1 MKISL
6 SWLRQYA
13 ASNKTSEEISTIL
26 TDTGLEVEGLEV
38 IETIP
43 GGLKGLVIGEV
54 LSTEPH
60 ENADRLKVTQVNIGS
75 IKPLQIV
82 CGAPNVAAGQKV
94 VVATVGAVLYPT
106 EGDSFK
112 IKESVIRNVASSGM
126 ICAEDEIGL
135 GKGHD
140 GIMVLD
146 KEAVVG
152 TPAANYFG
160 VANEEVIEIGL
171 TPNRADGMSHF
182 GVARDLIA
190 ALQVKG
196 EKAAL
201 NFPELTSI
209 INKGNDFDVK
219 VENTDAC
226 PRYAG
231 VTLTNIKVAPSP
243 KWLQNRLRSI
253 GLSPI
258 NNVVDVTNFVN
269 HELAQPLHAFDLA
282 KVEGNKIVIKTGL
295 KDVIFGTLDGVE
307 RTLHQDDLMICNAN
321 EPMCIAGVFG
331 GEKSGVSET
340 TTDIFLE
347 SAYFNPVSVRKTA
360 KRHGLNT
367 DASFRFERGI
377 DPNITIK
384 ALTRAVNLLQEI
396 NGATVSSNVIDIY
409 PNPIADFE
417 VAFNYDNC
425 NRLIGS
431 ELSETQIDNILKA
444 LDITIIKKNGR
455 DLLLNVPAYR
465 VDVQREVDIIEE
477 VLRIHGF
484 NQVAI
489 PNQLRS
495 SIQYAA
501 KPNKDKVK
509 NLIADHFVA
518 NGMIEIMSN
527 SLTKSS
533 YDKLDAGVN
542 DQRHVSML
550 NPLSSEL
557 DVLRQSLLFS
567 GLEAI
572 QHNNNRRQLDLKLF
586 EFGKVYHKFES
597 GIEESEE
604 LILLFTGKQ
613 EQELWSNGN
622 EKTSVYDAKNI
633 VIQLIQK
640 LGLNKNLQ
648 NSASKHAALS
658 SGSCISIAKK
668 KVVDFGVVKPAIL
681 KAVGIKQDVQVAFVY
696 WETILDLLHMNR
708 VKYAEV
714 AKFPAIRRDLS
725 LLINDEVTFEQIE
738 QAARKQE
745 RKLLK
750 EVSLFD
756 IYKGKNLDA
765 GKKSYAVSFVF
776 SDENKTLN
784 DVQIDKVMEKIT
796 SQLQKEFDATLR

>member
-75 IKPLQIV
+75 SEPLQIV

-112 IKESVIRNVASSGM
+112 IKESVIRSVASSGM

-140 GIMVLD
+140 GIMVLE

-190 ALQVKG
+190 ALQAKG
-196 EKAAL
+196 EKATL

-209 INKGNDFDVK
+209 INKGNDFDVT
-219 VENTDAC
+219 VENTGAC

-231 VTLTNIKVAPSP
+231 VTLTNIKVSPSP

-282 KVEGNKIVIKTGL
+282 KVEGNKIVVKAGL
-295 KDVIFGTLDGVE
+295 SEVKFNTLDGIE

-396 NGATVSSNVIDIY
+396 TGATVSSNVVDIY

-586 EFGKVYHKFES
+586 EFGKVYHNYES

-604 LILLFTGKQ
+604 LIMLFTGKQ
-613 EQELWSNGN
+613 EQELWSNGK
-622 EKTSVYDAKNI
+622 EKTSVFDAKTM
-633 VIQLIQK
+633 VVQLIQK
-640 LGLNKNLQ
+640 LGLSKNLQ
-648 NSASKHAALS
+648 NNASKHPALS
-658 SGSCISIAKK
+658 SGACIIIAKK

-681 KAVGIKQDVQVAFVY
+681 KAVGIKQDVQVAFIY
-696 WETILDLLHMNR
+696 WETILDILHMNR

-714 AKFPAIRRDLS
+714 AKFPAMRRDLS

-784 DVQIDKVMEKIT
+784 DVQIDKVIEKIT